1 MKRKNIGIGIG
12 ALLGVL
18 MLVLGGI
25 YYYVQTD
32 AFMQKVEQTA
42 SSAASDSLGVP
53 VEIGSVTVVSNH
65 EIEIQDLAIYDKQ
78 AECIARANKARVDF
92 RLFSAFQDPSHA
104 VKEVTLS
111 GVQGNLRQRED
122 GTWNVED
129 IQTKSSTSGSFYGL
143 VRLEDSEV
151 TASMQ
156 GKTATVSQLS
166 GTLDFSAYPV
176 LQFQVNGESFGAPV
190 KASGSYRK
198 ENQILQAETEG
209 LDIAQVLPLLPDGL
223 LPSELSI
230 EGGTIVKAKIS
241 GQKMGSQLSF
251 TGQAEYKDVA
261 VRVKDTEV
269 EDIHGFTS
277 FNDTEMLVLADA
289 RANGQSARVHGS
301 VRLDTDSPY
310 LDLTV
315 SSDGFDPAQVLRN
328 IPYEGAAAFTAH
340 VTGTAKDPVV
350 DGRISLPPR
359 LAVQSRVKW
368 NCPRMIFRIRR
379 ICRPAMPMCSRPPLM
394 CRSCQT
400 CRGAFLSISARP
412 VWGRMSRLSRSMA
425 VLRCRR
431 GRTRLCQL
439 KISTPRSMRRGRM

>member
-1 MKRKNIGIGIG
+1 M
-12 ALLGVL
+12 
-18 MLVLGGI
+18 
-25 YYYVQTD
+25 
-32 AFMQKVEQTA
+32 
-42 SSAASDSLGVP
+42 
-53 VEIGSVTVVSNH
+53 
-65 EIEIQDLAIYDKQ
+65 
-78 AECIARANKARVDF
+78 DF

-277 FNDTEMLVLADA
+277 FNDTEVLVLADA

-340 VTGTAKDPVV
+340 VTGTAKNPVV
-350 DGRISLPPR
+350 DGDFKVAQGKVQDIPFQNAAAHIRYEDSRIYVRNLF
-359 LAVQSRVKW
+359 AAAFGGTIQGEW

-412 VWGRMSRLSRSMA
+412 VWGRMARLSRSMA

-431 GRTRLCQL
+431 GRTRPCQL
-439 KISTPRSMRRGRM
+439 KISTRRSMCRGRM